1 VERETP
7 PTTVWLVPAFM
18 TRAGNAANLLATG
31 FRAGFLICAVKGFM
45 VQSWLMRQQ
54 RAGARCRLASLPGVA
69 YAALDR
75 FLMLKPTV
83 DLFWRAE
90 TTKLVG
96 PSSSSRTIAAMAWRL
111 RL

>member
-1 VERETP
+1 
-7 PTTVWLVPAFM
+7 M
-18 TRAGNAANLLATG
+18 TRVGIAASPA
-31 FRAGFLICAVKGFM
+31 FRAGFLICAEKGFM
-45 VQSWLMRQQ
+45 VQSCLMRQQ
-54 RAGARCRLASLPGVA
+54 RAEARCWLASLPGVG

-96 PSSSSRTIAAMAWRL
+96 PSSSSRTIAAIAWRL

>member
-1 VERETP
+1 
-7 PTTVWLVPAFM
+7 M
-18 TRAGNAANLLATG
+18 TRVGIATSPA
-31 FRAGFLICAVKGFM
+31 FRAGFLICVEKGFM
-45 VQSWLMRQQ
+45 VLSCLMRQQ
-54 RAGARCRLASLPGVA
+54 RAEARCWLASLPDVG

-83 DLFWRAE
+83 VRFWRAE

-96 PSSSSRTIAAMAWRL
+96 PSSSSRTIAAIAWRL